1 MTASPRAR
9 KWIRL
14 AAYCFVVLTASPIRY
29 WPLMDGWDPTW
40 VFVLNYAAAHG
51 LKDIFFTYGSL
62 GYLTFPQAFGNNLGQ
77 GLVFQACLWLF
88 LAWEMACLFFRG
100 NLPLRNLLLF
110 SFFFAL
116 STPLYWF
123 NFGGVESL
131 FLVVTL
137 VELYLY
143 RSRGSLRHYVFA
155 LIAIGIT
162 PAIKLSTCLTAAAAL
177 AGFLADRIMRDG
189 WKARREL
196 TLALLVPA
204 AVAGGLTVSAV
215 SGWRGLWL
223 YLRASAELIGGF
235 TAAMS
240 NPGDWREFVAAGLVL
255 SVFVYLLFRQA
266 KANPGWARSSLC
278 TFAGPVLLSFKHGF
292 VRQDMHVISYFCF
305 MALATAVVSLQLPL
319 LRPDLRL
326 WIALETFTLCWAL
339 VNFSHVGADTIA
351 IVSGRNNS
359 QTVWTALH
367 PARLR
372 RMLAPS
378 TDEFNPESLI
388 ETEIRAVVGGAPV
401 ASLSGRYSVLG
412 AGGWNPR
419 FYPVIQMY
427 TAYTP
432 YLDGLNAAWMR
443 DHGPAFLIYNGFT
456 LDGRDAWAA
465 NPATWLE
472 IYRWYETRWLGPRN
486 LLLQRRAAPRF
497 TALEPVARFTVRAP
511 LSLSLPHSSALLFW
525 SLRCGNS
532 LTGKVRKLLFRMAE
546 TEMRIDTEARE
557 ARLAR
562 IIPEMLVTPVMGT
575 YLPETLDEF
584 AAVFQ
589 PNGTIPAV
597 REISF
602 GGPGIGNYTSV
613 CEAELW
619 RPR

>member
-1 MTASPRAR
+1 
-9 KWIRL
+9 
-14 AAYCFVVLTASPIRY
+14 
-29 WPLMDGWDPTW
+29 MDGWDPTW

-51 LKDIFFTYGSL
+51 MKDIFFTYGPL

-204 AVAGGLTVSAV
+204 AVAGGLTMAAV
-215 SGWRGLWL
+215 SGWQGLL
-223 YLRASAELIGGF
+223 MYLHASAELIGGF

-266 KANPGWARSSLC
+266 KANPGWARFSLC
-278 TFAGPVLLSFKHGF
+278 TFAGPILLSFRHGF
-292 VRQDMHVISYFCF
+292 VRQDMHVISYFGF

-319 LRPDLRL
+319 LRPDLRF

-562 IIPEMLVTPVMGT
+562 IIPEMLATPVMGT
-575 YLPETLDEF
+575 YLPDTLAQF

-602 GGPGIGNYTSV
+602 GGPGIGNYTSA

>member
-100 NLPLRNLLLF
+100 NLPLRNLVLF

-143 RSRGSLRHYVFA
+143 RTRGSLRHYVFA

-162 PAIKLSTCLTAAAAL
+162 PAIKLSTCLTAAAVL
-177 AGFLADRIMRDG
+177 AGFLADGIMRDG

-196 TLALLVPA
+196 ILALLVPA
-204 AVAGGLTVSAV
+204 AVAGGVMTAAL

-255 SVFVYLLFRQA
+255 AVLVYLLFRQA
-266 KANPGWARSSLC
+266 KANPGWARYSLC
-278 TFAGPVLLSFKHGF
+278 TLAGPVLLSFKHGF
-292 VRQDMHVISYFCF
+292 VRQDLHVISYFCF
-305 MALATAVVSLQLPL
+305 MALAAAVVSLQIPLPRPG
-319 LRPDLRL
+319 LRF
-326 WIALETFTLCWAL
+326 WIALVTFTLCWAL
-339 VNFSHVGADTIA
+339 VNFSHQGADTITIA
-351 IVSGRNNS
+351 SGLDSSHR
-359 QTVWTALH
+359 VWTALH

-372 RMLAPS
+372 RRLAPS
-378 TDEFNPESLI
+378 IGGFYPESLI
-388 ETEIRAVVGGAPV
+388 EPEIRAVVGGAPV
-401 ASLSGRYSVLG
+401 ASLSGRYSVFG

-427 TAYTP
+427 AAFTP
-432 YLDGLNAAWMR
+432 YLDGLKAAYICM
-443 DHGPAFLIYNGFT
+443 
-456 LDGRDAWAA
+456 
-465 NPATWLE
+465 
-472 IYRWYETRWLGPRN
+472 
-486 LLLQRRAAPRF
+486 
-497 TALEPVARFTVRAP
+497 
-511 LSLSLPHSSALLFW
+511 
-525 SLRCGNS
+525 
-532 LTGKVRKLLFRMAE
+532 TG
-546 TEMRIDTEARE
+546 
-557 ARLAR
+557 
-562 IIPEMLVTPVMGT
+562 
-575 YLPETLDEF
+575 
-584 AAVFQ
+584 
-589 PNGTIPAV
+589 
-597 REISF
+597 
-602 GGPGIGNYTSV
+602 
-613 CEAELW
+613 
-619 RPR
+619 